1 MNTPTSATQKPF
13 HHCNRQLGKHP
24 LDAIFC
30 PKSIAH
36 VGATEKQGS
45 VGRTVLW
52 NLMSTPFGGP
62 VYPVNPQRPSVLGIK
77 AYPKL
82 ANLPEKPDVIVVT
95 TPAPT
100 IPAIIG
106 EAADLGIQGAVVI
119 SAGFKEIGPA
129 GAELE
134 RQVLAHARRGGMR
147 LVGPNCLGVM
157 NPITGVNAT
166 FAAGIARR
174 GNVTFISQSGAL
186 CTAVLDWS
194 LREMVGF
201 SAFVSIGSM
210 LDVGWGD
217 LISYFGDDPNTKSI
231 VIYMESIGDARGFLS
246 AAREVALTKPIIVIK
261 PGRTEGAAK
270 AAASHT
276 GSLTGSDDVLEAA
289 FKRCGVLRVNNI
301 SDLFY
306 MSEVLGKQPRPQG
319 NRLTI
324 ITNAGGPGVLATDA
338 LLTSGGALAEVSP
351 KTMEELNKVLPAV
364 WSHNNPIDVIGDAG
378 PDLYAKTLE
387 IAGRDPNSDGLL
399 VILTP
404 QAMTDATATA
414 EALKAFG
421 HIEGKPVLA
430 SWMGGNEVATGE
442 ALLNRANIPTFAYP
456 DTAAKVF
463 TTMFRYSENLR
474 ALYDTP
480 VPSADP
486 ADLASGRAK
495 ANALIDHVKQAGRT
509 ILTEAESK
517 DLLSYYGI
525 PTVITKIAKTEHEAA
540 KLAKEIGFPSVL
552 KLYSETITH
561 KTDVGGVQLNLKD
574 EADVRRAFNDI
585 KTAVTQKKGAQHFQ
599 GVTVQKMIKL
609 GEGYEIILGSSI
621 DPQFGPV
628 LLFGMGG
635 QLVEVFK
642 DKALGLPP
650 LNTTLARRMMEQ
662 TKIYHALKGVR
673 GRKPVDLAALEKLMV
688 GFSQLVA
695 EQSWIKEIDINPMF
709 ASSDDLVALD
719 ARVILHDPQTTEDK
733 LPKLSIRPYPT
744 QYVGNWTTKDGQP
757 VTIRPIRPEDEP
769 LLVKF
774 HESLSERSVYLRYF
788 SPLQLSQRIAH
799 DRLVRIC
806 FNDYDRE
813 VALVVEHK
821 DPKSGQNEILGV
833 CRMSKLQGTNAAEF
847 AVLVTDQ
854 WQGKG
859 LGFELTRRIIE
870 VAKDEKIGR
879 LTAYALKE
887 NVGLTSIC
895 KKYGFRLHQEEGSS
909 DVVLELEL

>member
-1 MNTPTSATQKPF
+1 MNRSTIQKPF
-13 HHCNRQLGKHP
+13 SSLNRSQVLHP
-24 LDAIFC
+24 LDAIFA
-30 PKSIAH
+30 PKSVAV
-36 VGATEKQGS
+36 VGATEKAGS

-52 NLMSTPFGGP
+52 NLMNTPFGGP
-62 VYPVNPQRPSVLGIK
+62 IYPVNPTRGSVLGIK
-77 AYPKL
+77 AQPNL
-82 ANLPEKPDVIVVT
+82 SALPERPDLIVVT
-95 TPAPT
+95 TPAVS
-100 IPAIIG
+100 IPGIVG
-106 EAADLGIQGAVVI
+106 EAADLGIPGAVVI
-119 SAGFKEIGPA
+119 SAGFKETGPA
-129 GAELE
+129 GVELE
-134 RQVLAHARRGGMR
+134 RQVLAHARRANMR
-147 LVGPNCLGVM
+147 LIGPNCLGVM

-174 GNVTFISQSGAL
+174 GNVAFISQSGAL

-194 LREMVGF
+194 LREEVGF

-231 VIYMESIGDARGFLS
+231 VIYMETIGDARSFLS

-338 LLTSGGALAEVSP
+338 LLTSGGALADVS
-351 KTMEELNKVLPAV
+351 KETMEELNKFLPPV

-378 PDLYAKTLE
+378 PELYAKTLE
-387 IAGRDPNSDGLL
+387 AAGRDPNSNGLL

-414 EALKAFG
+414 EKLKAFG
-421 HIEGKPVLA
+421 HIGGKPVLA
-430 SWMGGNEVATGE
+430 SWMGGNEVAAGE
-442 ALLNRANIPTFAYP
+442 AILNRAGIPTFAYP
-456 DTAAKVF
+456 DTAAMVF
-463 TTMFRYSENLR
+463 TSMHQYNENLR
-474 ALYDTP
+474 ALYETP
-480 VPSADP
+480 IPSADP
-486 ADLASGRAK
+486 ADIESGRAK
-495 ANALIDHVKQAGRT
+495 AHTLLETVRKTGRT

-517 DLLSYYGI
+517 DLLGCYGI
-525 PTVITKIAKTEHEAA
+525 PTVVTKIAKTEAAAA
-540 KLAKEIGFPSVL
+540 KVAAQIGFPVVL
-552 KLYSETITH
+552 KLFSETITH

-585 KTAVTQKKGAQHFQ
+585 KNSVTEKKGAEHFQ
-599 GVTVQKMIKL
+599 GVTVQKMMKL
-609 GEGYEIILGSSI
+609 SDGYELILGSSI

-650 LNTTLARRMMEQ
+650 LNTTLARRMMES
-662 TKIYHALKGVR
+662 TKIYKALQGVR
-673 GRKPVDLAALEKLMV
+673 GRKPVDLPALEKLMV

-695 EQSWIKEIDINPMF
+695 EQRWIKEIDINPLF
-709 ASSDDLVALD
+709 ASGEDLVALD
-719 ARVILHDPQTTEDK
+719 ARVILHDPKTTEDQ
-733 LPKLSIRPYPT
+733 LPKLAIRPYPT
-744 QYVGNWTTKDGQP
+744 QYSESWKLKGGTAI
-757 VTIRPIRPEDEP
+757 TIRPIRPEDEP
-769 LLVKF
+769 AMVGF
-774 HESLSERSVYLRYF
+774 HEGLSERSVYLRYF
-788 SPLQLSQRIAH
+788 SPLKLQQRVSH
-799 DRLVRIC
+799 TRLLRIC

-813 VALVVEHK
+813 IALVAERNLGK
-821 DPKSGQNEILGV
+821 GKYEILGV
-833 CRMSKLQGTNAAEF
+833 GRMSKLHGSGTAEF
-847 AVLVTDQ
+847 AVVVTDK
-854 WQGKG
+854 WQNKG
-859 LGFELTRRIIE
+859 LGTELTKRLIHI
-870 VAKDEKIGR
+870 AKHER
-879 LTAYALKE
+879 LTRLVAYTLLE
-887 NVGLTSIC
+887 NHDMQNMC
-895 KKYGFRLHQEEGSS
+895 KKLGFQVKRTSHDSECVIEMDL
-909 DVVLELEL
+909 